1 MKKLLTLLFV
11 SLFCLQT
18 QAQEVGIIMGTARD
32 YMRIGDLEST
42 LVRLKNMGIR
52 HLEGATGGRN
62 IPREQYKA
70 LLDKYGFDVVCG
82 GSSFEQLQS
91 KEEID
96 KIIENL
102 KYFGAEYAVCY
113 WIPHKGDDFTF
124 EDMKKGVEVFNKAG
138 KQFAEA
144 GISFLYHAHGYE
156 FRAYPGPGTMYDYML
171 ENLDPRYCNIEMDV
185 FWMRNPGQ
193 NPAELLRKYPG
204 RFPITHLKDRMI
216 GSVDNLNGRQDPQR
230 NVVLGDGD
238 VDMAEVMKAARETGV
253 KYHFIEDESSRS
265 GVQLPM
271 HLAFL
276 RTLDL
281 DRQALEFSV
290 EKLHNALLEAD
301 SVSLS
306 YLTAEELTY
315 GHSSGLVE
323 NKAAFKEALLTKKS
337 DFTRIDF
344 TSSDIHIKEDVAWV
358 RGNMD
363 ADLAAANGGTT
374 NVKLKILYVWVKEKE
389 SGYWKL
395 LARQAV
401 R

>member
-1 MKKLLTLLFV
+1 MKKLALLLF
-11 SLFCLQT
+11 SLCLGFAAS
-18 QAQEVGIIMGTARD
+18 AQEVGIIMGTARD
-32 YMRIGDLEST
+32 YMRTGDVEST
-42 LVRLKNMGIR
+42 LIRLKNLGITK
-52 HLEGATGGRN
+52 LEGAGSRN
-62 IPREQYKA
+62 MPREEYKA

-82 GSSFEQLQS
+82 GTSFEQLQS
-91 KEEID
+91 EEAIE

-102 KYFGAEYAVCY
+102 KFFEAEYAVCY
-113 WIPHKGDDFTF
+113 WIPHNGDDFTF
-124 EDMKKGVEVFNKAG
+124 EDIKKGVEVFNKAG

-156 FRAYPGPGTMYDYML
+156 FRVYPGPGTMYDYML
-171 ENLDPRYCNIEMDV
+171 EHLDPRYCNIEMDV

-193 NPAELLRKYPG
+193 NPAELMRKYPG

-230 NVVLGDGD
+230 NVVLGEGD
-238 VDMAEVMKAARETGV
+238 VNIAEVMKAARETGV
-253 KYHFIEDESSRS
+253 KYHFIEDESSRT

-276 RTLDL
+276 RGLDL
-281 DRQALEFSV
+281 DRQALDYSV
-290 EKLHNALLEAD
+290 ERFHKALVDAD
-301 SVSLS
+301 SVTLS

-315 GHSSGLVE
+315 GHSSGAIE
-323 NKAAFKEALLTKKS
+323 NKSIFKEALLSGKS
-337 DFTRIDF
+337 DFSRIDF
-344 TSSDIHIKEDVAWV
+344 SKPDIHIKGDVAWV

-363 ADLAAANGGTT
+363 ADLVGNNGSTS